1 MELLEK
7 IKKEINDFCL
17 REYDAPADFSNLHR
31 VNIAYTDS
39 IDGLHDL
46 QVYLD
51 LIDHKVFYLTDEEIS
66 EETDLIDDHGVYN
79 YVCWMDFNSFF
90 DYYDPGE
97 EFFEEEYTK
106 TMSDVKEIIRKKEES
121 WMNLKSF
128 GMT

>member
-17 REYDAPADFSNLHR
+17 REYDTPADFSNLHR

-39 IDGLHDL
+39 IDDLHEL

-51 LIDHKVFYLTDEEIS
+51 LIDYKVFYLVDEEVS
-66 EETDLIDDHGVYN
+66 EETDLVDDHGVYN
-79 YVCWMDFNSFF
+79 YVCCMDFDSFF

-121 WMNLKSF
+121 
-128 GMT
+128 